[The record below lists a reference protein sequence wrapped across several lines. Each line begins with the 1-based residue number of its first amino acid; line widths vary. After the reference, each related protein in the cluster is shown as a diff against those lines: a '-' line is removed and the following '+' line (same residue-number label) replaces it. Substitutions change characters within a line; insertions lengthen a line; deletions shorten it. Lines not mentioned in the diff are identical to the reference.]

1 MKKIKLKSLVDANN
15 IDDIY
20 NDICKELNLNKET
33 KASKQTKSDKVLNSL
48 LSSSKAPT
56 KKVKD
61 EDLLLSMTKRLNL
74 VETKLKES
82 QNIIRQKDIEI
93 EKLKKQIEKYT
104 EEKNCSNCEML
115 QTQLDKQGEF
125 ITKLYTFIESKGIS
139 TDHIEDKIK
148 ENDEDYDLNTLPR
161 TIDIKTLMRR
171 VDEMNG
177 IIYEEGTSSAN
188 FVSEDGKVFKLQP
201 RKEISI
207 TFFKN
212 GIVIEGYQF
221 FSYSSTTGQKILQDI
236 IDGYSPFILKE
247 RYPNGVIM
255 KPVNSIHIE
264 HNEDKEIIKGC
275 ADTGEKKKISGEEF
289 VKMFPEKVI
298 KNGNIHNIREDMKK
312 ILNLVAPNEEKEIK
326 EENDK
331 DNFDLCDK
339 GKVNEKDIAKIKIQI
354 TMLNKSINVSIEKNK
369 NIKTLFDFVQKY
381 TNDNLSKLSLTMK
394 IKTMSDYC
402 FLMTYPYKLI
412 TYDTNST
419 VSELG
424 LYPSMF
430 ITFDTLSKHNSNK

>member
-264 HNEDKEIIKGC
+264 HSEDKEIIKG
-275 ADTGEKKKISGEEF
+275 
-289 VKMFPEKVI
+289 
-298 KNGNIHNIREDMKK
+298 
-312 ILNLVAPNEEKEIK
+312 
-326 EENDK
+326 
-331 DNFDLCDK
+331 
-339 GKVNEKDIAKIKIQI
+339 
-354 TMLNKSINVSIEKNK
+354 
-369 NIKTLFDFVQKY
+369 
-381 TNDNLSKLSLTMK
+381 
-394 IKTMSDYC
+394 
-402 FLMTYPYKLI
+402 
-412 TYDTNST
+412 
-419 VSELG
+419 
-424 LYPSMF
+424 
-430 ITFDTLSKHNSNK
+430 